1 MNCKNVEELL
11 PHYVGRD
18 LEAERAS
25 QINTHLQSCIECA
38 RSAREYVE
46 ANQLLQIFEP
56 PRFSEA
62 TYAAIRSNV
71 LREIERKANA
81 PTLIGF
87 MRPLPLQ
94 VTWAVSAAVMV
105 VVCVFAYYFVADRMR
120 VPTGTAGVPPA
131 AATNSR
137 KPRLNLIAQASGHST
152 TAGGTPAVP
161 VKSGVS
167 PAVATTS
174 RHPRLNLIAQAS
186 RHSTVAGGTPAVPVR
201 PVPVRAARYSPAGE
215 SNNDSTNT
223 SASSDKTLR
232 LEIQTSNPNIRIIWF
247 SHPPNTEGSP
257 HESSKG
263 I

>member
-11 PHYVGRD
+11 PLYVGRD
-18 LEAERAS
+18 LEAERAR
-25 QINTHLQSCIECA
+25 QINTHIQSCIECA

-71 LREIERKANA
+71 LREIERKASA
-81 PTLIGF
+81 PTLIELF
-87 MRPLPLQ
+87 MRPLPLH

-131 AATNSR
+131 VTTNSR
-137 KPRLNLIAQASGHST
+137 SPRLNLIAQASGYST

-167 PAVATTS
+167 PAVATNS
-174 RHPRLNLIAQAS
+174 RKPRLNQTVW
-186 RHSTVAGGTPAVPVR
+186 HSTVAGGTPAVPVR
-201 PVPVRAARYSPAGE
+201 PVPVRAARYFPAGE

-223 SASSDKTLR
+223 SATSDKTLR

-257 HESSKG
+257 PESSKG